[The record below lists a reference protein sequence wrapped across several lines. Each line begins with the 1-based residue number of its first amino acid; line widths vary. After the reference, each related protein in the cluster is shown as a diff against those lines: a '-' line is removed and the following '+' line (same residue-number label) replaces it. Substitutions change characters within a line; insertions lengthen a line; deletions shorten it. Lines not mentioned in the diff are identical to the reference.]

1 MSDHEVTLVEIS
13 TTPTE
18 ARERAAAVREWL
30 LVVGVIV
37 ANPTPGT
44 LADPSEYLAG
54 QHAEGTATSD
64 EVDRVLMNSG
74 VDILTDR
81 QVFGSGENFEPPVCP
96 GCATRLDADE
106 YLDLLG

>member
-1 MSDHEVTLVEIS
+1 M
-13 TTPTE
+13 
-18 ARERAAAVREWL
+18 
-30 LVVGVIV
+30 

-44 LADPSEYLAG
+44 LADPSEYLVG

-81 QVFGSGENFEPPVCP
+81 QVFDSVENFEPPVCP
-96 GCATRLDADE
+96 GCAYRRHGSGGQQARP
-106 YLDLLG
+106 